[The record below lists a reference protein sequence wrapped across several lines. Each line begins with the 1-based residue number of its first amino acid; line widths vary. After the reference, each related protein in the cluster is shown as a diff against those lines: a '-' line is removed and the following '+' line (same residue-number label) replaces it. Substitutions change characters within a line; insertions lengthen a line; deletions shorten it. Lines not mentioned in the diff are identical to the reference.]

1 MEKKGLRRENKKRA
15 KLEEKG
21 IRRRR
26 GKSDKKKT
34 IREMESQIIEQP
46 MWQLCLH
53 AENLVL
59 R

>member
-46 MWQLCLH
+46 MWQL
-53 AENLVL
+53 
-59 R
+59 